1 MEVYPQILINVKVR
15 EKKDFKEIPPVYQAI
30 RSAEKKLADRGRI
43 LIRYSGTEP
52 KLRVMCE
59 GEDQSEI
66 ETIAQEIAEV
76 IETHLGLEE

>member
-15 EKKDFKEIPPVYQAI
+15 EKKDLKEIPPLYQAI
-30 RSAEKKLADRGRI
+30 RAAEKKLADRGRI

-59 GEDQSEI
+59 GEDQCEI
-66 ETIAQEIAEV
+66 ETMAQEIAAV
-76 IETHLGLEE
+76 IDTHLGLGE